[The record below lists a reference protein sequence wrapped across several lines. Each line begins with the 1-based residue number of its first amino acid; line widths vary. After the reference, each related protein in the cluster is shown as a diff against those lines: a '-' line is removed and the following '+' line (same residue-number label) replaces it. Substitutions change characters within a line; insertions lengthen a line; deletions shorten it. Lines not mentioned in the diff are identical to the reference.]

1 MTRLTCP
8 DPSNINPLSP
18 NGFMFQ
24 IEKLP
29 ELTYFCQQAQIPSIS
44 LPDANQATPMVVVGH
59 KGEQLQYDNLTIEF
73 LIDSELTNYKALY
86 NWMTDGFPDLPNSM
100 SEYKLHSDGFLHV
113 LNSSNNVIQTV
124 QFVDLLPISI
134 GSLQFTSTSTDV
146 NYLTG
151 TATFQYTYYKFT

>member
-1 MTRLTCP
+1 MKLTCP

-29 ELTYFCQQAQIPSIS
+29 ELTYFCQQAQIPSID
-44 LPDANQATPMVVVGH
+44 LPDANQATSMVVVGH
-59 KGEQLQYDNLTIEF
+59 KGDQLQYSNLTVEF
-73 LIDSELTNYKALY
+73 LVDSEMKNFKSLVS
-86 NWMTDGFPDLPNSM
+86 WMTDDFPDSPDKLN
-100 SEYKLHSDGFLHV
+100 EYRMHSDGFLHV
-113 LNSSNNVIQTV
+113 LGSSNQVVQTV

-146 NYLTG
+146 NYLVG
-151 TATFQYTYYKFT
+151 TVTFQYTYYKFI